1 MDKAR
6 VLELEYRR
14 TQELLK
20 ENEELVESNLGFLA
34 SSMMDMIHK
43 QSLIESN
50 IDHVFDGYNT
60 LRKDGVCS
68 KSVARILRRIK
79 NAEYINDSNR
89 YDILEKISKELRLE
103 NFNIQLF
110 RDLSD
115 ERNAIAH
122 AQLKLTITEDELPVI
137 KFCTRKEGIID
148 IAEHSKIFNA
158 LYKESQKKLKEVFY
172 AMGFK
177 YIQLEGE

>member
-1 MDKAR
+1 MD
-6 VLELEYRR
+6 ETHIFEQEYRK

-20 ENEELVESNLGFLA
+20 ANEELVESNLGFLA

-60 LRKDGVCS
+60 LRKNGACS
-68 KSVARILRRIK
+68 KSVANILIGIK

-89 YDILEKISKELRLE
+89 YDILEKISNELGLE

-115 ERNAIAH
+115 KRNAIAH
-122 AQLKLTITEDELPVI
+122 AQLKLVITENELPVI

-148 IAEHSKIFNA
+148 IAEHSKAFNA
-158 LYKESQKKLKEVFY
+158 LYKESQNELKDVFY

-177 YIQLEGE
+177 YIQLGGE